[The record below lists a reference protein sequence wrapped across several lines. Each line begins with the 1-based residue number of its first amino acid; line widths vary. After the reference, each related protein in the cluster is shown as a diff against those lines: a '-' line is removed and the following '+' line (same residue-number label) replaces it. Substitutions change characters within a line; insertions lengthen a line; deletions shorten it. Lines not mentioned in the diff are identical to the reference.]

1 MRSINH
7 LNTLLVCLDLT
18 DIDQYMIEYAAFLS
32 QKLKM
37 GKVIFLHAIQAYDLP
52 DKSSKNFPDLKTSLS
67 QRIEEEINSVVSS
80 HFKQKIDT
88 NVITKIEHED
98 AANVIIDFTRKEK
111 VDLTLVGQKYG
122 EDRTGHYGHKIAAEA
137 ATDLMFIP
145 EKPEMRVNK
154 ILCATDLSKASE
166 EAFERALDIA
176 KAADTELMG
185 YYLYDIR
192 KSYFPATTM
201 RTQRMLEKKIQHRF
215 RKYLARF
222 DVDPESVPLELGVN
236 EEFKSQAEK
245 LYETAEAENA
255 DLLIVGA
262 RGRTSVVTTLLGNV
276 TERLRRIEKQIPVMI
291 IKNNKGAGR

>member
-1 MRSINH
+1 MGSINH

-18 DIDQYMIEYAAFLS
+18 DIDQYLIEYAAFLS

-37 GKVIFLHAIQAYDLP
+37 GKVIFFHAIQAYDLP
-52 DKSSKNFPDLKTSLS
+52 DKSNKNFPDLKTSLS

-111 VDLTLVGQKYG
+111 VDLTLIGQKYG
-122 EDRTGHYGHKIAAEA
+122 EDRTAHYGHKIASEAE
-137 ATDLMFIP
+137 TDLMFIP
-145 EKPEMRVNK
+145 ENPELQLNK
-154 ILCATDLSKASE
+154 ILCATDLSKDSE
-166 EAFERALDIA
+166 EAFLRALDIA
-176 KAADTELMG
+176 TAVGTPLMC

-201 RTQRMLEKKIQHRF
+201 RTQSMLEKKIRKRF
-215 RKYLARF
+215 RKYLTRF
-222 DVDPESVPLELGVN
+222 DVDPESIPLELGVN

-245 LYETAEAENA
+245 LYESAETEKIE
-255 DLLIVGA
+255 LLIVGA

-276 TERLRRIEKQIPVMI
+276 TERLRRIEKQIPVII
-291 IKNNKGAGR
+291 IKNSKRSGR